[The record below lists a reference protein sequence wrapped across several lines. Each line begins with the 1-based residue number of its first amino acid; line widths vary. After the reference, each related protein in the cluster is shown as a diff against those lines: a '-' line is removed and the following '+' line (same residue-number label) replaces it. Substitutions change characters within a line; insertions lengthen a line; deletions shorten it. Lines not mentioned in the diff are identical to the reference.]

1 MLRYQHNTA
10 IDEYIFYIYLY
21 LCAFHSLF
29 YCFYTTDPECKWNG
43 DVIYAWAG
51 YNHAIE
57 R

>member
-29 YCFYTTDPECKWNG
+29 YCFYTTDPAGVQVKW
-43 DVIYAWAG
+43 WC
-51 YNHAIE
+51 HLHLS
-57 R
+57 RL